1 MAPHRGGPRRT
12 LGLGRGAAATL
23 AAPLRTRAAAYRGG
37 RGARRPGARGGD
49 GRRVSG
55 EVGDEAEVDAG
66 V

>member
-12 LGLGRGAAATL
+12 LGLGGGA
-23 AAPLRTRAAAYRGG
+23 PDGTRAAAYRGG
-37 RGARRPGARGGD
+37 RGGD

-66 V
+66 A